1 MPTSAQVSRVYGSLT
16 KIICSGKAI
25 ENRLNCQ
32 YGRIIIVLIRLIII
46 YSPRVKVE
54 RANEIIFDY
63 KIDRSLRISGL
74 IS

>member
-1 MPTSAQVSRVYGSLT
+1 MVKQLRIDYVLSVFCTP
-16 KIICSGKAI
+16 
-25 ENRLNCQ
+25 
-32 YGRIIIVLIRLIII
+32 GRIIIVLIRLIII